1 MIFLSVLEASQ
12 DIFEGELCVVF
23 DGGGETDVFVSQGEG
38 VPRCLVELVDEEVEG
53 LEVGREDRVVRLV
66 EGATGQVLA
75 GVDRL
80 LQLGCLRLPGR
91 QLDEEFV

>member
-1 MIFLSVLEASQ
+1 
-12 DIFEGELCVVF
+12 VVF
-23 DGGGETDVFVSQGEG
+23 DGRGEADVFVSQGQG

-53 LEVGREDRVVRLV
+53 LKVGGEDRVVRLV

-80 LQLGCLRLPGR
+80 LQLRCLRLPGG
-91 QLDEEFV
+91 QLDEEFIQKGHQLVARERSV